1 MIKRLLYLFI
11 MALSLSGCATVY
23 NPATERKELVFID
36 TKSEVALGKLINSNV
51 RQDHKISQ
59 DPQLNKRVIEAGK
72 KIVEV
77 CDRKDL
83 EYHFFVVDD
92 KELNAFSVP
101 GGYVYVNTGL
111 LAKAN
116 DDELAGVMAHEI
128 GHVVARHAVKH
139 LQAALG
145 FDIVMTIAFNKS
157 SAVET
162 YQALNIVYNLIS
174 LGYSREDE
182 RQADKLGVIYT
193 FKARYDPRGMVTF
206 FAKLKEEE
214 KKEGGANVP
223 VFLRSHPA
231 LEERIKNIE
240 KEIDRIEQPQPKTF
254 VKDEAAAAD
263 SKPVSSAANTNFS
276 PQIVE
281 KQPVASPSGRITR
294 KMCPWCKR
302 VYSAQYNFCP
312 FDGKRLEF

>member
-1 MIKRLLYLFI
+1 

-36 TKSEVALGKLINSNV
+36 TKSEVALGKLINSNIS
-51 RQDHKISQ
+51 RDYKISQ
-59 DPQLNKRVIEAGK
+59 DPQPNKRVAEIGK

-83 EYHFFVVDD
+83 EYRFFVVDG

-145 FDIVMTIAFNKS
+145 FDIVMGIAFNKS
-157 SAVET
+157 SAVEL
-162 YQALNIVYNLIS
+162 YRGINIVYNLIS

-182 RQADKLGVIYT
+182 RQADKLGLIYA
-193 FKARYDPRGMVTF
+193 FKSKYNPRGMLTF
-206 FAKLKEEE
+206 FSKLKEEE
-214 KKEGGANVP
+214 KQGGTVNIP

-231 LEERIKNIE
+231 LQERIKNIQA
-240 KEIDRIEQPQPKTF
+240 EIDKIEHPKTTTTIPS
-254 VKDEAAAAD
+254 VPVAVSAELPSRHIKTNLSLQSAD
-263 SKPVSSAANTNFS
+263 TKPVSPTPN
-276 PQIVE
+276 
-281 KQPVASPSGRITR
+281 RITR
-294 KMCPWCKR
+294 KMCPRCKR
-302 VYSAQYNFCP
+302 VYSSQYNFCP
-312 FDGKRLEF
+312 FDGQKLIF